1 MSKNFKVIVKQQPNL
16 YSEDIIS
23 GVDINGEVVLD
34 KELRDGFMS
43 IRHIDPKNI
52 EDRKEEQWFQEYGKN
67 KNNEHHKE
75 DKKEKVEREEK
86 GKEHKGDKKEKVEK
100 EEKDKKHKEDK
111 KEKIEKEEK
120 GKEHKEDKKE
130 KVEKEEKDKK
140 HKEDKKEKIEKE
152 EKDKKHKEDKKEKI
166 EKEEKGKEHKEDKKE
181 KKINPFLLNNTEIQD
196 SRKRTES
203 IITESEKVL
212 KGRGQVY
219 RSKKI
224 NIDKPEKD
232 VVIKIGNIDRS
243 IYIENIEM
251 LKDGAN
257 ILAMVVENITYYTAK
272 PIPPKPEKK
281 ENSKHKKTITCE
293 LTERECICLDGVVRN
308 TTVISPCLIY
318 LDIIGAKETD
328 TYEVESASVEGI
340 DTKYVLDNGSIV
352 DNNSLL
358 IENYIESLIEGY
370 IITIS
375 IVVK

>member
-16 YSEDIIS
+16 YSEDIIY

-111 KEKIEKEEK
+111 KEKIEREEK
-120 GKEHKEDKKE
+120 DKEHKEN
-130 KVEKEEKDKK
+130 
-140 HKEDKKEKIEKE
+140 KKEKIEKE
-152 EKDKKHKEDKKEKI
+152 EKDKKHKEDKKEKV
-166 EKEEKGKEHKEDKKE
+166 EKEEKDKKHKEDKKE

-293 LTERECICLDGVVRN
+293 LSERECICLDGVVRN

>member
-75 DKKEKVEREEK
+75 DKKERV
-86 GKEHKGDKKEKVEK
+86 
-100 EEKDKKHKEDK
+100 
-111 KEKIEKEEK
+111 EKEEK

-140 HKEDKKEKIEKE
+140 HKEDKKEKVERE
-152 EKDKKHKEDKKEKI
+152 EKDKEHKENKKEKI
-166 EKEEKGKEHKEDKKE
+166 EKED

-203 IITESEKVL
+203 IITESEKAL

-318 LDIIGAKETD
+318 LDIIGAKETG